1 MTLYVTSIVEYVEYV
16 DARKSRKIIQDSVKN
31 VEYLEN
37 KENGKERGFN
47 RICRKCIVEY
57 VFIKVLKM

>member
-37 KENGKERGFN
+37 KENGIERGFN

-57 VFIKVLKM
+57 VEIH